1 MMNQGDVSPAVQ
13 SIRREK
19 ERQAAN
25 GGAGDLED
33 ALKDTFPASDPI
45 AATGTTG
52 PTRHTADRPGSR
64 WSGESR
70 GRVRPRSAADAGA
83 TVDAYVTDLA
93 RCVRERPLAAA
104 AIVAAAAWL
113 FGRTR

>member
-1 MMNQGDVSPAVQ
+1 MSNPGNISPAVQ

-19 ERQAAN
+19 ERQAVN
-25 GGAGDLED
+25 GAAGDLDD

-45 AATGTTG
+45 SASGTTM
-52 PTRHTADRPGSR
+52 PSRHTADRSGSR
-64 WSGESR
+64 WSGEMR
-70 GRVRPRSAADAGA
+70 GHTRPRSAADAGA
-83 TVDAYVTDLA
+83 TLDAYVTDLA
-93 RCVRERPLAAA
+93 RSVRERPLAAA